1 MDLWYVNRPHVFGII
16 SKVIVN
22 GPRCFRIWWIFLF
35 EADLLESLLCTVHH
49 LDNGSCPPE
58 QSDRVYWQLV
68 DVFHANNFFFR
79 FVYCVRYRPVN
90 AYHKSSFNILHAR
103 TRLVLYDD
111 GAEKLRFLPEPS
123 LCITHDLERSRTW
136 QSPGA
141 FGLLPDVETRVL
153 LFGCGLLEGPS
164 SRTWP
169 SQKGRLTN
177 LTFP

>member
-1 MDLWYVNRPHVFGII
+1 MFSNLMDFPLWGGPIGKSFVHRPPSWQWKLPSRAIWPGLLAAF
-16 SKVIVN
+16 
-22 GPRCFRIWWIFLF
+22 RCLRCN
-35 EADLLESLLCTVHH
+35 D
-49 LDNGSCPPE
+49 
-58 QSDRVYWQLV
+58 
-68 DVFHANNFFFR
+68 FFFR
-79 FVYCVRYRPVN
+79 FVYCVRYRLAN
-90 AYHKSSFNILHAR
+90 AHQKPSFNILHAR

>member
-1 MDLWYVNRPHVFGII
+1 MAR
-16 SKVIVN
+16 
-22 GPRCFRIWWIFLF
+22 
-35 EADLLESLLCTVHH
+35 
-49 LDNGSCPPE
+49 
-58 QSDRVYWQLV
+58 
-68 DVFHANNFFFR
+68 DVFESDGFSSLRRTYWKVFCAPSTILTMEVALQSNLTGFIGSWSMSSMQIIFFFR

>member
-1 MDLWYVNRPHVFGII
+1 MALDVFLSNGF
-16 SKVIVN
+16 SSLSRTYWKVFCAPSTILTM
-22 GPRCFRIWWIFLF
+22 PSRATWP
-35 EADLLESLLCTVHH
+35 DLLPAFRCKE
-49 LDNGSCPPE
+49 
-58 QSDRVYWQLV
+58 
-68 DVFHANNFFFR
+68 FFFR
-79 FVYCVRYRPVN
+79 FVYCVRYRLAN
-90 AYHKSSFNILHAR
+90 AHQKPSFNILHAR

-123 LCITHDLERSRTW
+123 LCITYDLERSRTW